1 MSEQKL
7 TSDQQK
13 RIGAIMEEWAEEIKR
28 IPEPP
33 KGYYGGGFN
42 CKKATER
49 QKPYEDL
56 RDKYLPMIQAI
67 KEENNG
73 EE

>member
-1 MSEQKL
+1 MSGRPL

-13 RIGAIMEEWAEEIKR
+13 RIDAIIEEWKEEIKR

-33 KGYYGGGFN
+33 NDYGGGFN
-42 CKKATER
+42 CRKATER
-49 QKPYEDL
+49 QKPYEAL
-56 RDKYLPMIQAI
+56 RDKYMPMIQAI

-73 EE
+73 